1 MDQLKR
7 NSSNYFEN
15 TIIISVGDESGVGP
29 EIILKALASNQIPQ
43 NVRVR
48 IVGSKQ
54 NLINTYSSLK
64 SIGIENIANPNEL
77 DIEDIEVSRLNNS
90 NWKTNCGNSSFIYLK
105 EAIRLTKSQPNT
117 ALVTAPICKKSWEL
131 AGHKYSGQTELLA
144 ECCNTANV
152 GMLFTAKSP
161 ITGWRFNTLLA
172 TTHIPLNE
180 ISKNLI
186 ENENLIFSKL
196 NLLSDFSKQF
206 NKEPTLRVAGLNP
219 HAGEEGI
226 LGSEEKDFIKQ
237 SLEIWGGNNPDV
249 KLEGPISPD
258 SCWISSLKAWNEQ
271 DSNGHDGILAMY
283 HDQGLI
289 PMKIIA
295 FNYSVNT
302 TIGLPIIRTSPDHGT
317 GFDIYNKGIAQCQ
330 SILEAI
336 KTANELCTK
345 SRLLNTH

>member
-1 MDQLKR
+1 MDQLKK
-7 NSSNYFEN
+7 NSSNFIEN
-15 TIIISVGDESGVGP
+15 TIIISASDESGVGP

-43 NVRVR
+43 NVRFK
-48 IVGSKQ
+48 IVGSKK
-54 NLINTYSSLK
+54 NLINTYRSLK
-64 SIGIENIANPNEL
+64 LIGIKNIANPEEL
-77 DIEDIEVSRLNNS
+77 DIEDIEVLKLKNS
-90 NWKTNCGNSSFIYLK
+90 SWKANCGNSSFVYLK
-105 EAIRLTKSQPNT
+105 EAIKLTKSQQNA

-131 AGHKYSGQTELLA
+131 AGHYYSGQTELLA
-144 ECCNTANV
+144 ECCNTTNV

-161 ITGWRFNTLLA
+161 ISGWRFNTLLA
-172 TTHIPLNE
+172 TTHIPLSE

-186 ENENLIFSKL
+186 ENKDLIFSKL
-196 NLLSDFSKQF
+196 NLLSDFSKRFKTQ
-206 NKEPTLRVAGLNP
+206 PTLRVAGLNP

-226 LGSEEKDFIKQ
+226 LGSEEKDFIEQ
-237 SLEIWGGNNPDV
+237 SLQVWRKNNPDI

-258 SCWISSLKAWNEQ
+258 SCWISSLKAWN
-271 DSNGHDGILAMY
+271 DKNSNGHDGILAMY

-317 GFDIYNKGIAQCQ
+317 GFDIFNKGIAQCQ

-336 KTANELCTK
+336 KTADELCTN
-345 SRLLNTH
+345 SRLFHTH